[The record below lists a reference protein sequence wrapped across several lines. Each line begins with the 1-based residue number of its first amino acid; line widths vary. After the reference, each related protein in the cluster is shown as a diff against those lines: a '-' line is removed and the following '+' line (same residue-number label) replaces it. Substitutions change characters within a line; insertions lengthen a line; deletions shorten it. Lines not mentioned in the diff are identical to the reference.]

1 MIGFLELRNLLMEQ
15 HKWNRRVATLAAR
28 IYAGVDTFADIQASA
43 EGSYGCPILSQSEY
57 MEICHWR

>member
-28 IYAGVDTFADIQASA
+28 IYAGVDTFDDIAA
-43 EGSYGCPILSQSEY
+43 MANGDYGRAILSQSEY
-57 MEICHWR
+57 AEICRWR